1 MADDLLQMQRAAARR
16 VQQMQ
21 EHSRR
26 VFEAHQGY
34 APTPLAE
41 PAWSEEL
48 HSPGL
53 YARPEKPASHP
64 EPAPASP
71 PEHLPTPCPTSG
83 PLAQPAVTLSL
94 PRLEA
99 EQWLLLGLAL
109 LLFRTGCRT
118 ELLLALLYLAL

>member
-26 VFEAHQGY
+26 VIEAHQGY

-41 PAWSEEL
+41 PAWSEQL

-53 YARPEKPASHP
+53 YARPEPPAP
-64 EPAPASP
+64 EPP
-71 PEHLPTPCPTSG
+71 PVPCPA
-83 PLAQPAVTLSL
+83 PQPPAPPMDTLSL
-94 PRLEA
+94 PRLES

-109 LLFRTGCRT
+109 LLFRAGCRT
-118 ELLLALLYLAL
+118 ELLLALLYMAL

>member
-34 APTPLAE
+34 APTPLTE
-41 PAWSEEL
+41 PAWTEEL

-53 YARPEKPASHP
+53 YARPEQPVP
-64 EPAPASP
+64 EPQPMPCPAPQPPASP
-71 PEHLPTPCPTSG
+71 M
-83 PLAQPAVTLSL
+83 ATLSL
-94 PRLEA
+94 PRLES

-109 LLFRTGCRT
+109 LLFRAGCRT

>member
-34 APTPLAE
+34 APTPLTE
-41 PAWSEEL
+41 PAWTEEL

-53 YARPEKPASHP
+53 YARPEQPVP
-64 EPAPASP
+64 EPQPM
-71 PEHLPTPCPTSG
+71 PCPA
-83 PLAQPAVTLSL
+83 PQPPAPPPVTLSL
-94 PRLEA
+94 PRLES
-99 EQWLLLGLAL
+99 EQWQLLGLAL
-109 LLFRTGCRT
+109 LLFRAGCRT